1 MREICKATVAFSCA
15 GFLSVLLLFSAG
27 VFFGGTARA
36 ADGEIRILALGD
48 SLTQGFGLPN
58 GEEFPLQ
65 LEKSLQ
71 SQGLNVRVIN
81 AGVSGDTSAGG
92 LARLDWSLADDPDAA
107 IIELGGN
114 DALRGLSP
122 AAMERN
128 LDAILIKLTEAEI
141 PVLLTGIMAPRNMG
155 PGYAAE
161 FDAVFPRLAEKHG
174 VLFYPFFLDGVALE
188 PSLMQRDGTHAN
200 GQGVAEIVRRM
211 MPLVQELIALVDTPS

>member
-1 MREICKATVAFSCA
+1 MREICKATLAVCCA
-15 GFLSVLLLFSAG
+15 GLLSALLLFLD
-27 VFFGGTARA
+27 GTARA
-36 ADGEIRILALGD
+36 VEGEIRILALGD

-65 LEKSLQ
+65 LEESLQ
-71 SQGLNVRVIN
+71 SQGFNVRVIN

-92 LARLDWSLADDPDAA
+92 LARLDWSLADNPDAA

-114 DALRGLSP
+114 DALRGLAP
-122 AAMERN
+122 AAMEQN
-128 LDAILIKLTEAEI
+128 LEAILIRLNEVEI

-174 VLFYPFFLDGVALE
+174 VLFYRFFLDGVVLD
-188 PSLMQRDGTHAN
+188 PNLMQRDGTHAN

-211 MPLVQELIALVDTPS
+211 MPLVLELIALADTPP